1 MTITKIGM
9 VVPFSQEL
17 LDEYTNQEP
26 LMTSIRLAPVRR
38 AHRLAEETYWQND
51 EALDNPCVVRGEN

>member
-17 LDEYTNQEP
+17 LDEYANQEP

-38 AHRLAEETYWQND
+38 ARRLAEETYWQND
-51 EALDNPCVVRGEN
+51 ATLDNPCVVRGED